1 MQQQQLIREVY
12 LACVCRDTAKLNELR
27 REEFKN
33 IFEHKHQGKPF
44 NAEWTV
50 VRI

>member
-1 MQQQQLIREVY
+1 MQHQQLIREVY
-12 LACVCRDTAKLNELR
+12 LACVRRDSAKLIELR

-33 IFEHKHQGKPF
+33 IFEHKQQGKPF
-44 NAEWTV
+44 SAEWSV

>member
-1 MQQQQLIREVY
+1 MQQQHLIREVY
-12 LACVCRDTAKLNELR
+12 LACVRRDTAKLIELR

-33 IFEHKHQGKPF
+33 IFEHKQQGKMF